1 MGPFSREKGRGEVR
15 GFFKKEVEEFPPPP
29 PISKEERSQRK
40 KRGAPQPF
48 AASACFLFRCSTHH
62 TRAVQLDARR
72 ESEKGERKRQEL
84 GGQRHSPFFSSST
97 KQKTETKNDARLTFK
112 TSCSNVDSSTS
123 STARTARPA
132 ERADAAEWAGL
143 RAAGKAVELR
153 LTRWEGRARPNVAVA
168 DDEEHRA
175 EDSDAEIVALEAGLA
190 VAARPVAVAFIDAI
204 IVGAVARP

>member
-15 GFFKKEVEEFPPPP
+15 GLKKKRSKSLFLFFF

-97 KQKTETKNDARLTFK
+97 KQKTETKTTLVSLSRPLAQ
-112 TSCSNVDSSTS
+112 TST
-123 STARTARPA
+123 RPRPA
-132 ERADAAEWAGL
+132 PP
-143 RAAGKAVELR
+143 
-153 LTRWEGRARPNVAVA
+153 GRRGPPSGPTQQSGQASAPQGR
-168 DDEEHRA
+168 R
-175 EDSDAEIVALEAGLA
+175 SSCG
-190 VAARPVAVAFIDAI
+190 
-204 IVGAVARP
+204 